1 MKWTIYKNIE
11 VTIFPYFQARNN
23 FVVSMAAYSIVSFLL
38 QIKDRHNGNIM
49 LNKTG
54 HIIHIGQF
62 ADVAMLIVILCT
74 YVCGFHFEKVLANYL
89 IIKGVLEML

>member
-1 MKWTIYKNIE
+1 M
-11 VTIFPYFQARNN
+11 QARNN

-54 HIIHIGQF
+54 HIIHIGRCGLGWDGG
-62 ADVAMLIVILCT
+62 AGVGWGVRLIYILGT
-74 YVCGFHFEKVLANYL
+74 
-89 IIKGVLEML
+89 